1 VYYKAPER
9 FVRAGE
15 ESATSSSRDVDI
27 VVTREDGKPIAKGNV
42 LKRTPV
48 ILVHGIWGSG
58 NPRPQKGEP
67 EYTWK
72 TFRPMLESKGY
83 SSQDIIDVDYTPF
96 NAASFDDPKIME
108 KLKIAIEKTLDT
120 IRSQNLAGQK
130 VDIVAHS
137 MGGLVVR
144 AFCEK
149 EKAFCKDHIR
159 KLITIDTPH
168 TGSELANLIVEANDK
183 PQSRCYEVL
192 PKIEETGRRIWADNE
207 HTALAGGHIALSV
220 GSPVFSQLGNTPFPA
235 PLISAVGLTEIG
247 FQPIRFAYDKGIN
260 DLWRGLW
267 AYCGKVPDKSFFEW
281 FGVLDTVFPDGGNDR
296 IVSGLSQ
303 VGPATELKDFSGVDH
318 ATILENEKAV
328 DWVVERL
335 NGKP

>member
-1 VYYKAPER
+1 MALLTDCLHWE
-9 FVRAGE
+9 
-15 ESATSSSRDVDI
+15 SSSFCDLPAVARL
-27 VVTREDGKPIAKGNV
+27 E
-42 LKRTPV
+42 
-48 ILVHGIWGSG
+48 HGIWGSG
-58 NPRPQKGEP
+58 KPKLKGKDNPN
-67 EYTWK
+67 YTWK
-72 TFRPMLESKGY
+72 DFAPLLKKQGY
-83 SSQDIIDVDYTPF
+83 ETIISVDYSIGGL
-96 NAASFDDPKIME
+96 NAASFDDSRIKNI
-108 KLKIAIEKTLDT
+108 LRIAIEETLDT
-120 IRSQNLAGQK
+120 IGSQNLAGQK

-144 AFCEK
+144 SFCEK
-149 EKAFCKDHIR
+149 EKDFCKESIR

-247 FQPIRFAYDKGIN
+247 LQPIRFAYDKGIN

-296 IVSGLSQ
+296 IVGGLSQ

-318 ATILENEKAV
+318 ATILENEEV
-328 DWVVERL
+328 VRWVVERL
-335 NGKP
+335 DGKP